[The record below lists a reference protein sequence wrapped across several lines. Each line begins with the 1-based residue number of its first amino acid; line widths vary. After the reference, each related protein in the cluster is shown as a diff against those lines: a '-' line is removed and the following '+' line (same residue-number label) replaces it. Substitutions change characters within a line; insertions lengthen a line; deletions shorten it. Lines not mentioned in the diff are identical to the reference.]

1 MILRQKHI
9 KALSPAWMPFAEAS
23 SEGLPLGQLLRL
35 SLFQVSVGMA
45 TVLLLGTL
53 NRVMIVELSVPA
65 IIVALMIAIPVLVA
79 PFRALLGH
87 RSDTHRSA
95 IGWKR
100 IPYLW
105 FGSLWQMGGLAVM
118 PFALIVLSGDQYHG
132 PAWAGEV
139 LAALAFLM
147 TGLGLHMTQTAGLA
161 LASDRATDE
170 TRPKVVALL
179 YVMFLLGMGVS
190 AIIVG
195 WLLRDYDPI
204 TLVRVV
210 QGCAVAT
217 LVLNLIAL
225 WKQEKVRPMTREER
239 EAPRPR
245 FRDAWADLMAGGQAG
260 RLLAVV
266 VLGTLAFNMQDVL
279 LEPYGGEVLG
289 LSVSMTTL
297 LTGTYALGALIGFL
311 LAARWLAQGR
321 DPHRTAARGILVGLV
336 AFPAV
341 IFAGPLASTALF
353 YAGAFLIGFG
363 AGLFAVSTLTA
374 AMALKTEGTG
384 AGLALGAWGAAQAT
398 AAGLSIFL
406 GGALRDIVGHLAEGG
421 YLGPALTDPTLGY
434 SFVYHAEIGL
444 LFLTL
449 IALGP
454 LVRVQPLT
462 TTNLATPNSGD
473 RFGIAEFPT

>member
-9 KALSPAWMPFAEAS
+9 KALSPAWMPFADAS
-23 SEGLPLGQLLRL
+23 SEGLPLAQLLRL

-53 NRVMIVELSVPA
+53 NRVMIVELGVPA
-65 IIVALMIAIPVLVA
+65 FVVALMIAIPVLVA

-118 PFALIVLSGDQYHG
+118 PFALIVLSGDQVHG

-147 TGLGLHMTQTAGLA
+147 TGIGLHMTQTAGLA

-170 TRPKVVALL
+170 TRPRVVALL
-179 YVMFLLGMGVS
+179 YVMFLLGMGLS

-210 QGCAVAT
+210 QGCAVTTVA
-217 LVLNLIAL
+217 LNLIAL

-260 RLLAVV
+260 RLLAVG
-266 VLGTLAFNMQDVL
+266 VLGTLGFNMQDVL

-289 LSVSMTTL
+289 LSVGRTTL
-297 LTGTYALGALIGFL
+297 LTGVYAFGALIGFL
-311 LAARWLAQGR
+311 TAARLLAQGR

-336 AFPAV
+336 AFPAI
-341 IFAGPLASTALF
+341 IFAGPLDSTALF
-353 YAGAFLIGFG
+353 YAGAGLVGLG

-374 AMALKTEGTG
+374 AMALQTSGSG

-406 GGALRDIVGHLAEGG
+406 GGALRDIVGHLAAGG
-421 YLGPALTDPTLGY
+421 YLGPALTDPSLGY

-449 IALGP
+449 AALGP
-454 LVRVQPLT
+454 LVRVRPLT
-462 TTNLATPNSGD
+462 AAPNSGD

>member
-9 KALSPAWMPFAEAS
+9 KALSPAWMPFAEAT
-23 SEGLPLGQLLRL
+23 SEGLRLGQLLRL

-65 IIVALMIAIPVLVA
+65 IVVALMIAIPVLVA

-118 PFALIVLSGDQYHG
+118 PFALIVLSGDQFHG

-170 TRPKVVALL
+170 TRPRVVALL
-179 YVMFLLGMGVS
+179 YVMFLLGMGLS

-195 WLLRDYDPI
+195 WLLRDYEPI
-204 TLVRVV
+204 RLIRVV
-210 QGCAVAT
+210 QGCALAT
-217 LVLNLIAL
+217 LALNLIAL

-245 FRDAWADLMAGGQAG
+245 FRDAWADLMAGGRAG

-289 LSVSMTTL
+289 LSVGMTTL
-297 LTGTYALGALIGFL
+297 LTGTYAFGALVGFL

-321 DPHRTAARGILVGLV
+321 DPHRTAARGLLVGLA
-336 AFPAV
+336 AFSAV
-341 IFAGPLASTALF
+341 IFAGPLGSTALF
-353 YAGAFLIGFG
+353 YGGAFLIGLG

-374 AMALKTEGTG
+374 AMTLQTSGTG
-384 AGLALGAWGAAQAT
+384 AGIALGAWGAAQAT

-406 GGALRDIVGHLAEGG
+406 GGAMRDIVGHLAENG

-434 SFVYHAEIGL
+434 SFVYHAEIAL

-449 IALGP
+449 VALGP

-462 TTNLATPNSGD
+462 ATPNSGD